1 MINGSCCCG
10 AVKFELLNQPT
21 MMGTCHCSRCRKV
34 GASTIVFVRKDDLK
48 WIEGQEHVQLF
59 EPVSPYIY
67 GRCFCK
73 ICGTSLG
80 EILSDADSFPI
91 AANALDTEL
100 SVRNSLHE
108 FVDEKPSWYEICD
121 EAKQSEGHPAP
132 S

>member
-1 MINGSCCCG
+1 M
-10 AVKFELLNQPT
+10 
-21 MMGTCHCSRCRKV
+21 

-59 EPVSPYIY
+59 EPVSPHIY
-67 GRCFCK
+67 GRCFCR

-80 EILSDADSFPI
+80 EILSDAESFPI

-100 SVRNSLHE
+100 TVRNSLHE

-121 EAKQSEGHPAP
+121 EAKQSVGNPAP

>member
-10 AVKFELLNQPT
+10 AVKFELLRQPS

-34 GASTIVFVRKDDLK
+34 GASAIVFVRKEDLR
-48 WIEGQEHVQLF
+48 WVEGQEHVQLF
-59 EPVSPYIY
+59 KPKAPYKY
-67 GRCFCK
+67 ERCFCR

-80 EILSDADSFPI
+80 EILSDMDSFPI
-91 AANALDTEL
+91 AANALDSDVE
-100 SVRNSLHE
+100 VRNSLHE

-121 EAKQSEGHPAP
+121 GAKQSTGHPAG